1 MKSHS
6 PPAGFPMRNITLAAR
21 MLLKTPFVTAIAIL
35 SLALGIGANAAIFS
49 MFDQLLWHP
58 LPVSHPDQL
67 VNLSAPGPMPGSNS
81 CNQSGSCDEVFSYA
95 MFRDLEHADGSPFSG
110 VAGHRIGNMALSV
123 RNEPLTGDGA
133 MVSGSYFPV
142 LGINA
147 VRGRLL
153 GPDDDKV
160 IGANFVAVLSYR
172 FWDEK
177 FSHDPD
183 VVGQTVTVN
192 GKPFTII
199 GVAPEGFEGTT
210 AGTRPLLYVPLSM
223 RGEIQRFTKWEDRR
237 NYWIYVFGRLK
248 PGETL
253 ASAAPAI
260 NAIYHPIITEVEA
273 PLQKEMSDKT
283 MQSFKAKS
291 IVLAPG
297 SRGQSSIHKEA
308 KTPIM
313 LLFSVTA
320 VVLLIA
326 CANIAN
332 LLLARGA
339 GRATEMGVRLALGAT
354 RRHLVVQLLTESVM
368 LALVGGLASL
378 LVASWTLNVL
388 RALLPPDAAN
398 TMQFHVSGAV
408 IAFAAILSV
417 VTGIIF
423 GLFPALHSTRGDLIT
438 VIRAGA
444 GQIAGGR
451 AAARFRASLVTAQ
464 IALSMGLLI
473 MSALFLRSLMNVS
486 HVDLGLTVDN
496 VATFSIAPRRVGYDT
511 AQSAVLLER
520 VSRELAALPGVTGVT
535 EDAVGLLQGNN
546 YGNSVHVQ
554 GYDCAPDV
562 DCGSRYDEI
571 GADFFKTFG
580 VRMKSGR
587 EFTASDFQG
596 AARVAIVNDA
606 FAKKFNLGNDAV
618 GKFIGDD
625 DNDSLNVQIVG
636 LVPNVKYSQVK
647 DSVPPVFYRPWRQ
660 NPSTGGLAYY
670 VRTTLPPERILGTLR
685 STMRR
690 IDPNL
695 PVEDLKTMP
704 QQVKENVFLD
714 RMISMLSTAF
724 ALLATLLAGV
734 GLYGVLSYSVAQ
746 RTREIG
752 VRMALGADAANVRLL
767 VMKQV
772 AVMLAIG
779 GVIGIA
785 AAVGLGN
792 AARSLLYQ
800 LESHDPM
807 AVAISVVLL
816 ACVALAAGF
825 IPARRAALVDPMHA
839 LRYD

>member
-1 MKSHS
+1 
-6 PPAGFPMRNITLAAR
+6 

-58 LPVSHPDQL
+58 LPVPQPKQL

-81 CNQSGSCDEVFSYA
+81 CNQSGQCDEVFSYA
-95 MFRDLEHADGSPFSG
+95 MFRDLEKAPQSPFSG
-110 VAGHRIGNMALSV
+110 LVGHRITDLSLSV
-123 RNEPLTGDGA
+123 RNEPVTGQGA
-133 MVSGSYFPV
+133 MVSGGYFPV
-142 LGINA
+142 LGLRPA
-147 VRGRLL
+147 LGRLL

-160 IGANFVAVLSYR
+160 QGANFVAVISYR

-177 FSHDPD
+177 FGHDQG
-183 VVGQTVTVN
+183 VIGQTVIVN
-192 GKPFTII
+192 GKSFNII

-210 AGTRPLLYVPLSM
+210 AGARPVVYVPLSM
-223 RGEIQRFTKWEDRR
+223 RGAIQQFTRWEDRR
-237 NYWIYVFGRLK
+237 NYWVYVFGRLK
-248 PGETL
+248 PNESL
-253 ASAAPAI
+253 ASASAAI
-260 NAIYHPIITEVEA
+260 NAVYHPIITDVEA

-283 MQSFKAKS
+283 MEAFKAKK
-291 IVLAPG
+291 VLLAPG

-354 RRHLVVQLLTESVM
+354 RRHLIVQLLTESVM
-368 LALVGGLASL
+368 LALIGGAASL
-378 LVASWTLNVL
+378 FVASWTLGVL
-388 RALLPPDAAN
+388 RAMLPPEAAD

-417 VTGIIF
+417 ATGIVF

-486 HVDLGLTVDN
+486 KVDLGLTVDN
-496 VATFSIAPRRVGYDT
+496 VATFEIVPARAGYDST
-511 AQSAVLLER
+511 RSAVLFNR
-520 VSRELAALPGVTGVT
+520 VGQELAALPGVTSET
-535 EDAVGLLQGNN
+535 EGMVPLLDGDNW
-546 YGNSVHVQ
+546 GNSVHVQ
-554 GYDCAPDV
+554 GYNCGPDV
-562 DCGSRYDEI
+562 DCGSRFNQI
-571 GADFFKTFG
+571 GIDYFKTFG
-580 VRMKSGR
+580 VHLLAGR
-587 EFTASDFQG
+587 EFTAADQLGSQ
-596 AARVAIVNDA
+596 RVAIVNQA
-606 FAKKFNLGNDAV
+606 FAKKFKMGNDVV
-618 GKFIGDD
+618 GKFMGDGES
-625 DNDSLNVQIVG
+625 DSLNIQIVG
-636 LVPNVKYSQVK
+636 LVPDVKYSQVK
-647 DSVPPVFYRPWRQ
+647 DTVPPVYYRAWRQ
-660 NPSTGGLAYY
+660 DARAGNLLYY
-670 VRTTLPPERILGTLR
+670 VRSSLPPGTILGTLR
-685 STMRR
+685 STMQH

-695 PVEDLKTMP
+695 PVENLKTMP
-704 QQVKENVFLD
+704 QQVRENVFLD
-714 RMISMLSTAF
+714 RMISILSSAF

-734 GLYGVLSYSVAQ
+734 GLYGVLSYSVEQ

-752 VRMALGADAANVRLL
+752 VRMALGADAANVRRL

-779 GVIGIA
+779 GIIGIV

-792 AARSLLYQ
+792 AARSMLFQ
-800 LESHDPM
+800 LEAHDPTAM
-807 AVAISVVLL
+807 TIAVVLL

>member
-1 MKSHS
+1 
-6 PPAGFPMRNITLAAR
+6 MRNITLAAR

-49 MFDQLLWHP
+49 MFDQLLWRP
-58 LPVSHPDQL
+58 LPVPQPKQL

-81 CNQSGSCDEVFSYA
+81 CNQTGQCDEVFSYA
-95 MFRDLEHADGSPFSG
+95 MFRDLEKAPQSPFSG
-110 VAGHRIGNMALSV
+110 LVGHRITNLSLSV
-123 RNEPLTGDGA
+123 RNEPITGNGA

-142 LGINA
+142 LD
-147 VRGRLL
+147 VRPALGRLL

-160 IGANFVAVLSYR
+160 QGANFVAVISYR

-177 FSHDPD
+177 FGHDPS
-183 VVGQTVTVN
+183 VIGQNVIIN
-192 GKPFTII
+192 GKSFNIV
-199 GVAPEGFEGTT
+199 GVAPKGFEGTT
-210 AGTRPLLYVPLSM
+210 AGTRPLVYVPLTM
-223 RGEIQRFTKWEDRR
+223 RGELQRFTRWEDRR
-237 NYWIYVFGRLK
+237 NYWVYVFGRLK
-248 PGETL
+248 PGQTL
-253 ASAAPAI
+253 ATAATAI
-260 NAIYHPIITEVEA
+260 NAIYHPIITDVEA

-283 MQSFKAKS
+283 MESFKAKK
-291 IVLAPG
+291 VLLAAG

-308 KTPIM
+308 KTPIL

-354 RRHLVVQLLTESVM
+354 RRHLIVQLLTESVM
-368 LALVGGLASL
+368 LALIGGAASL
-378 LVASWTLNVL
+378 LVASWTLGVL
-388 RALLPPDAAN
+388 RALLPPDAAD

-408 IAFAAILSV
+408 IAFAALLSV
-417 VTGIIF
+417 ATGIVF

-486 HVDLGLTVDN
+486 KVNLGLTVDN
-496 VATFSIAPRRVGYDT
+496 VATFEIVPARAGYDST
-511 AQSAVLLER
+511 RSAVLFNR
-520 VSRELAALPGVTGVT
+520 VGQELAALPGVTSET
-535 EDAVGLLQGNN
+535 EGMVPLLQGDNW
-546 YGNSVHVQ
+546 GEGVHVQ
-554 GYDCAPDV
+554 GFECGPDI
-562 DCGSRYDEI
+562 DCGSRFNQI
-571 GADFFKTFG
+571 GVDYFKTFG
-580 VRMKSGR
+580 VNLLAGR
-587 EFTASDFQG
+587 EFTTADNLGSQQ
-596 AARVAIVNDA
+596 VAIVNQA
-606 FAKKFNLGNDAV
+606 FAKKFRMGNDVV
-618 GKFIGDD
+618 GKFMGDG
-625 DNDSLNVQIVG
+625 DNDSLNIQIIG
-636 LVPNVKYSQVK
+636 LVPDVKYSDVK
-647 DSVPPVFYRPWRQ
+647 DSVPPVYYRAWRQ
-660 NPSTGGLAYY
+660 DPRAGNLAYY
-670 VRTTLPPERILGTLR
+670 VRSSLPPSTILGTLR
-685 STMRR
+685 STMQR

-695 PVEDLKTMP
+695 PVENLKTMP

-714 RMISMLSTAF
+714 RMISILSSAF

-734 GLYGVLSYSVAQ
+734 GLYGVLSYSVTQ

-752 VRMALGADAANVRLL
+752 VRMALGADAANVRRL

-772 AVMLAIG
+772 ATMLVVGGIIG
-779 GVIGIA
+779 VVA
-785 AAVGLGN
+785 AFGLGN
-792 AARSLLYQ
+792 AARSMLFQ
-800 LESHDPM
+800 LEAHDPTAM
-807 AVAISVVLL
+807 TIAVVLL

-825 IPARRAALVDPMHA
+825 IPARRAAMVDPMHA